1 MTNDIK
7 QLADIT
13 ADWCGVDLERLGHTR
28 PVKADAIAEEAIRCL
43 LYTASQDPTARRLLL
58 NLIREES
65 IRAHM
70 TRQELDDAGAI

>member
-13 ADWCGVDLERLGHTR
+13 ADWCEFDLQPRRIARLET
-28 PVKADAIAEEAIRCL
+28 ADEVAEEAIRCL
-43 LYTASQDPTARRLLL
+43 LFTVTQDDTARRLLM

-65 IRAHM
+65 IRSRM